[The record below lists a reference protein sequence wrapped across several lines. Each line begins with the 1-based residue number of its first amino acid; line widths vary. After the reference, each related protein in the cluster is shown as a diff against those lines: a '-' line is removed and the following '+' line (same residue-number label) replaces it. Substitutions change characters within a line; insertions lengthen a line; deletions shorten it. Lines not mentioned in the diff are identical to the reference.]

1 MEYSVIIIG
10 GGLAGLGS
18 SIELAHAG
26 VSVLLIEKKSYPF
39 HKVCG
44 EYISNEVKP
53 YLQTLGLDL
62 GKLNISNLTQFQLTS
77 PKGLALHTE
86 LDLGGFGVSRFALDH
101 ALYQL
106 AVNAGVEFR
115 LDTSVTSV
123 FWKDKYFEIETT
135 DQESFRAEVVI
146 GAYGKRT
153 RLDKQLGR
161 HFMEKASP
169 YVGVKYH
176 IRYNFPKNV
185 IALHNFKNGYC
196 GISAIED
203 DKFCLC
209 YLTERSNMKKAGS
222 INAMEKTI
230 ASRNPYLRDIFT
242 SAEFLY
248 DKPEVINEVSFAPK
262 KSIENHI
269 LMVGDSAGLVTPLC
283 GNGMAIAIRSG
294 NMAAQEIIRYFTGH
308 RNRAT
313 LETNYQDAWEKE
325 FATRLL
331 IGRTVQQLFGKEFLT
346 EMALRFFSIT
356 PTLLQKVIKST
367 HGKVMKI

>member
-1 MEYSVIIIG
+1 MEYSILIIG
-10 GGLAGLGS
+10 GGLAGLVS
-18 SIELAHAG
+18 SIELARAG
-26 VSVLLIEKKSYPF
+26 LSVLLIEKKSYPF

-53 YLQTLGLDL
+53 YLESLGLDL
-62 GKLNISNLTQFQLTS
+62 GSLNISNLTQFQLTS
-77 PKGLALHTE
+77 PNGLALHTG
-86 LDLGGFGVSRFALDH
+86 LDLGGFGVSRFALDY

-106 AVNAGVEFR
+106 AVNAGVHFK
-115 LDTSVTSV
+115 LDTSVTEV
-123 FWKDKYFEIETT
+123 LWKDQYFEVATT
-135 DQESFRAEVVI
+135 NQESFRAEVVI

-176 IRYNFPKNV
+176 IRYDFPKNV

-196 GISAIED
+196 GISAIEN

-209 YLTERSNMKKAGS
+209 YLTERSNIREAGN
-222 INAMEKTI
+222 IATMEQTI

-269 LMVGDSAGLVTPLC
+269 LMIGDSAGLITPLC
-283 GNGMAIAIRSG
+283 GNGMAMAIRSG
-294 NMAAQEIIRYFTGH
+294 NMAALEIIRYFASH

-313 LETNYQDAWEKE
+313 LETNYQKLWNNE

-331 IGRTVQQLFGKEFLT
+331 IGRTVQQLFGKEYLT

-356 PTLLQKVIKST
+356 PSLLQKVIKST
-367 HGKVMKI
+367 HGKVMKK